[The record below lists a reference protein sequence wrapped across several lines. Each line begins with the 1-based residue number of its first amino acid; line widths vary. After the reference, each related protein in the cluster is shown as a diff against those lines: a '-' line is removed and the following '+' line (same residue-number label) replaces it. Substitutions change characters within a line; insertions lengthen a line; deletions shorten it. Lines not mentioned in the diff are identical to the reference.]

1 MQLITYFFNTLCTI
15 PYVPLAIYHDSA
27 TDAWV
32 PDGDVAHGHWA
43 ERHGLGQVR
52 ALLLVLI
59 PIRSTSESRETECER
74 ERKGEERKRGRS
86 KSLQAVAVCPV
97 RGNGVRVAAGQG
109 HGGAWLQRICGGAA
123 GEQGEGS
130 RSQGEVAVAWLSSSR

>member
-1 MQLITYFFNTLCTI
+1 MI
-15 PYVPLAIYHDSA
+15 PCVPLAIYHDSA

-59 PIRSTSESRETECER
+59 PIWSTSESRETEHER
-74 ERKGEERKRGRS
+74 EKGKGRRERE
-86 KSLQAVAVCPV
+86 
-97 RGNGVRVAAGQG
+97 
-109 HGGAWLQRICGGAA
+109 GGARACRRWLCAQ
-123 GEQGEGS
+123 
-130 RSQGEVAVAWLSSSR
+130 